1 MNKFRMAKIIIVFSL
16 LSYLS
21 ISFLRNYNSPENIEK
36 RCILK
41 FKKDFKNNLETSHE
55 EWNQILD
62 LADNNYLKCGNTSVL
77 IMGEAKRRK
86 NLGIPPR
93 EKNEDI
99 KLPQLDK
106 KAIQQ
111 KVRTTL
117 YKYPIIPFL
126 FYGAAILILIGG
138 LFHVFKSFNI
148 A

>member
-1 MNKFRMAKIIIVFSL
+1 MHGYTSL
-16 LSYLS
+16 
-21 ISFLRNYNSPENIEK
+21 
-36 RCILK
+36 
-41 FKKDFKNNLETSHE
+41 
-55 EWNQILD
+55 
-62 LADNNYLKCGNTSVL
+62 L

-93 EKNEDI
+93 EKTEEINFP
-99 KLPQLDK
+99 KLDK

-111 KVRTTL
+111 KVRSTL

-138 LFHVFKSFNI
+138 LFFVFKSFKI

>member
-1 MNKFRMAKIIIVFSL
+1 M
-16 LSYLS
+16 Y
-21 ISFLRNYNSPENIEK
+21 
-36 RCILK
+36 
-41 FKKDFKNNLETSHE
+41 
-55 EWNQILD
+55 
-62 LADNNYLKCGNTSVL
+62 GNTLVL

-93 EKNEDI
+93 EKTEEINFP
-99 KLPQLDK
+99 KLDK

-126 FYGAAILILIGG
+126 FYGAAIVILIGG
-138 LFHVFKSFNI
+138 LFYVFKSLNI

>member
-1 MNKFRMAKIIIVFSL
+1 M
-16 LSYLS
+16 Y
-21 ISFLRNYNSPENIEK
+21 
-36 RCILK
+36 
-41 FKKDFKNNLETSHE
+41 
-55 EWNQILD
+55 
-62 LADNNYLKCGNTSVL
+62 GNTSLL

-93 EKNEDI
+93 EKTEDI
-99 KLPQLDK
+99 KLPQLNK

-126 FYGAAILILIGG
+126 FYGAAIVILIGG
-138 LFHVFKSFNI
+138 LFFITKSFKI